1 MFRTVLFPVLASGVF
16 LAGCQN
22 LSQQDQANLGLISGA
37 AGGVLLAGALD
48 ANPAWTVAAGVAGAA
63 LGTQIARNSQTGE
76 CAYYAGQDAFGRTIY
91 RTGPC

>member
-1 MFRTVLFPVLASGVF
+1 MLSKSIIPIAVAALI

-22 LSQQDQANLGLISGA
+22 LSQQDQANLGLLGGA
-37 AGGVLLAGALD
+37 AGGVLLAEAVD
-48 ANPAWTVAAGVAGAA
+48 ANPVWTVIAGVGGAA

-76 CAYYAGQDAFGRTIY
+76 CAYYAGQDARGRTIY